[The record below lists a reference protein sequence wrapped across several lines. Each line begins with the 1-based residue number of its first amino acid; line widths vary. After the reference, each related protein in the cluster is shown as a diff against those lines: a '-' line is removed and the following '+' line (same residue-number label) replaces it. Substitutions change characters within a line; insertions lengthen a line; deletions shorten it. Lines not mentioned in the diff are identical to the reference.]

1 MNIKTFSVSS
11 ESTLLGNLIT
21 KYETI
26 FQSDSCEDD
35 QLTFS
40 LICKV
45 EQTASSGTYYQNE
58 NDQQLVEV
66 VVEVIFFIIF

>member
-1 MNIKTFSVSS
+1 MSS

-21 KYETI
+21 RYEII

-66 VVEVIFFIIF
+66 VVEVIFFIIL

>member
-1 MNIKTFSVSS
+1 MSS

>member
-1 MNIKTFSVSS
+1 MSS

-66 VVEVIFFIIF
+66 VVEVIFFIIL